1 MHVAILVT
9 PWRWLQLGLEL
20 RFWVAGCVGGLASFS
35 TRALGLAPS
44 PTILALISCATLA
57 LYNLDGSLDAPLR
70 EQPRGRRRAHLVL
83 TGLATVATAVLLV
96 RLPAL
101 AALVTAAGFAVA
113 AVYAVPLSAARM
125 RGGAP
130 KTWPGVKA
138 PFVGVAVSTAVV
150 FVPLLA
156 STGAGIPG
164 TGAEMTPQR
173 VDMLSAVPLASALWL
188 TLALA
193 LACTANALLFDLPD
207 LDEDRRASVPTLARA
222 AGPTAAK
229 RAAGGLALLCAAL
242 GAFAPTAAE
251 PASRLGLVG
260 LGLALALASRRV
272 HPGTSRAAVAVW
284 VDGTLLL
291 PALLQWLAS

>member
-1 MHVAILVT
+1 MT
-9 PWRWLQLGLEL
+9 PRRWLRLGLEL
-20 RFWVAGCVGGLASFS
+20 RFWVAGCVGGLALFS

-44 PTILALISCATLA
+44 PTVLALISCATLA

-70 EQPRGRRRAHLVL
+70 VQSPGRRRAHLVL
-83 TGLATVATAVLLV
+83 TGVATLATAVLLV
-96 RLPAL
+96 RLPVP
-101 AALVTAAGFAVA
+101 AALFTAAGFAVA
-113 AVYAVPLSAARM
+113 AVYAVPLSAARL

-138 PFVGVAVSTAVV
+138 PFVGAAVSAAVV

-156 STGAGIPG
+156 SAGAGIPG
-164 TGAEMTPQR
+164 SGGAPTQASGAA
-173 VDMLSAVPLASALWL
+173 VSAVSLVGALWL

-207 LDEDRRASVPTLARA
+207 LDEDRRAGVLTLARA

-242 GAFAPTAAE
+242 GALAPFSAE

-260 LGLALALASRRV
+260 LGLALGLASHRV
-272 HPGTSRAAVAVW
+272 HPETSRAAVAFW

-291 PALLQWLAS
+291 PALVQGLVS